1 MLLASGPEAPCAAES
16 MWCGRPASRG
26 CSHATGIVSIRMLS
40 HEKVATGDPCIA
52 FLTEA
57 AYLGAGGMITSD
69 LFHPQGDG
77 YGSAIADLRL

>member
-1 MLLASGPEAPCAAES
+1 
-16 MWCGRPASRG
+16 
-26 CSHATGIVSIRMLS
+26 MLS